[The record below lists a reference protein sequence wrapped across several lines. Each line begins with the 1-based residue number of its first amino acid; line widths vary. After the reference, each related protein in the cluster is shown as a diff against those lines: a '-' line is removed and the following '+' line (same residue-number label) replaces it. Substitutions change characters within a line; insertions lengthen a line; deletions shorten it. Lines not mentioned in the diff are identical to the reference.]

1 MSTSSGFNLPCNCK
15 VPMES
20 CNCNCKS
27 QSSILYFLAVS
38 KHGGKHQ
45 ILRNSKFQSLGR
57 GLRLQNTDRN
67 RIMVF
72 CNSSVEPGP
81 IVPPAPA
88 PASGLGSWKHWFLGI
103 LMSIILPMW
112 RGDWRPLLKLKLEQ
126 AETVIETAEA
136 VTDIVENVA
145 EQVEKVADEV
155 GDVLPEG
162 KLKDALEIVEDIAD
176 EAADDA
182 RRAGEFI
189 DKVEE
194 VVDQVEEKVES
205 SMKPNR
211 RGGHGAKEKKETTE
225 GHA

>member
-1 MSTSSGFNLPCNCK
+1 
-15 VPMES
+15 MES
-20 CNCNCKS
+20 CNS
-27 QSSILYFLAVS
+27 QSSILCFGHFLVIS
-38 KHGGKHQ
+38 KHGGKHH

-57 GLRLQNTDRN
+57 GLRLQSTDRN

-72 CNSSVEPGP
+72 CDSSVEPGP

-88 PASGLGSWKHWFLGI
+88 LGSWKHWILGI

-126 AETVIETAEA
+126 AETVIDTAEA

-145 EQVEKVADEV
+145 EQVEKVADEI
-155 GDVLPEG
+155 GDSLPEG

-176 EAADDA
+176 ETADDA
-182 RRAGEFI
+182 RIAGEFI
-189 DKVEE
+189 DKVEDM
-194 VVDQVEEKVES
+194 VDQVEEKVES

-211 RGGHGAKEKKETTE
+211 GGGHGAKERKETTE